1 MKQWTMTRQLWGML
15 GLLWLAMLLLAGWTA
30 WENRQT
36 ILTERKTGLSQYVD
50 SALNAIDGQ
59 ARLAASGA
67 ISETEARQ
75 RAEELIRD
83 MTYDEGRGYL
93 YAFDENHRMLTHPSL
108 AKGTNMWDYQNE
120 EGRYL
125 FREFMEAVK
134 NGDGF
139 VDYLEISQLH
149 SAGRSLRR
157 RVLLCR
163 CDV

>member
-1 MKQWTMTRQLWGML
+1 MTRQLWGML

-93 YAFDENHRMLTHPSL
+93 YALDENHRMLTHPSL
-108 AKGTNMWDYQNE
+108 
-120 EGRYL
+120 
-125 FREFMEAVK
+125 
-134 NGDGF
+134 
-139 VDYLEISQLH
+139 S
-149 SAGRSLRR
+149 
-157 RVLLCR
+157 
-163 CDV
+163 